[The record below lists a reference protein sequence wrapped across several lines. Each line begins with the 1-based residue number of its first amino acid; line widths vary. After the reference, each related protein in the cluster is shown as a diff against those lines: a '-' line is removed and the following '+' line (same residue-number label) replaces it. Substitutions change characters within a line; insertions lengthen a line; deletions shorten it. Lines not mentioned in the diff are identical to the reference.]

1 MIEIYSND
9 SLKII
14 QDKNNKTMYKIEFN
28 YKCPSLIR
36 SLTKT
41 RIIEGGTITDDYSC
55 LRFKA
60 LSVKS
65 FPEFIEEYHRVRG
78 SAHLSI
84 ILAAKMI
91 SNLSVQLSHLINSE
105 SKTIIGYA
113 PENIIVIN
121 GQTFA
126 FLDSELVAEIDPV
139 GKEMATISCP
149 FTVTDF
155 FASPEILKIKELPSY
170 VHYKT
175 SYFSL
180 GCLLLYALTG
190 GRNAANAS
198 SLSALSALGALGS
211 FALTEGSFA
220 LTEGPKGTGVCILED
235 DFYKEYL
242 KELKCEKIHE
252 YLTRLHFKNTKLYWL
267 LSRCLVEE
275 PEKRSILFI

>member
-1 MIEIYSND
+1 MVEIYVNEC
-9 SLKII
+9 LKII

-28 YKCPSLIR
+28 YPCPALIR

-41 RIIEGGTITDDYSC
+41 HIIQGGTITDDYTT

-60 LSVKS
+60 LSVKT
-65 FPEFIEEYHRVRG
+65 FPQFMEEQSKVRG
-78 SAHLSI
+78 SPILSI
-84 ILAAKMI
+84 NLAANM
-91 SNLSVQLSHLINSE
+91 LSSLTAQLSHLITKE

-121 GQTFA
+121 DETSA
-126 FLDSELVAEIDPV
+126 FLDSELIAEIDPV

-149 FTVTDF
+149 FKVTDF
-155 FASPEILKIKELPSY
+155 FASPEILKIKELPSQI
-170 VHYKT
+170 HYKT

-190 GRNAANAS
+190 G
-198 SLSALSALGALGS
+198 S
-211 FALTEGSFA
+211 FALTG
-220 LTEGPKGTGVCILED
+220 GD
-235 DFYKEYL
+235 DFYKKYL
-242 KELKCEKIHE
+242 KELKCSKIHE
-252 YLTRLHFKNTKLYWL
+252 YLNQLHFKNTTFYWL

>member
-1 MIEIYSND
+1 MVEIFVND

-28 YKCPSLIR
+28 YPCPSLIR

-41 RIIEGGTITDDYSC
+41 HIIQGTITDDYTT

-60 LSVKS
+60 HSVKP
-65 FPEFIEEYHRVRG
+65 FPQFIEEQNKIRG
-78 SAHLSI
+78 SKVLSI
-84 ILAAKMI
+84 NLAAKM
-91 SNLSVQLSHLINSE
+91 LSSLSTQLSHLITKE
-105 SKTIIGYA
+105 SQTIIGYA

-121 GQTFA
+121 GETFA
-126 FLDSELVAEIDPV
+126 FLDSELVAYIDPV
-139 GKEMATISCP
+139 GKEMAIISCP
-149 FTVTDF
+149 FKVTDF

-180 GCLLLYALTG
+180 GCLLLFALTG
-190 GRNAANAS
+190 GR
-198 SLSALSALGALGS
+198 L
-211 FALTEGSFA
+211 EG
-220 LTEGPKGTGVCILED
+220 E

-242 KELKCEKIHE
+242 KELKCEKVHE
-252 YLTRLHFKNTKLYWL
+252 YLTGLHFKNTKLYWL
-267 LSRCLVEE
+267 LSRCLVED

>member
-1 MIEIYSND
+1 MVEVYSND

-14 QDKNNKTMYKIEFN
+14 QDKNNKTMFKMEFN
-28 YKCPSLIR
+28 YPCPALIR

-41 RIIEGGTITDDYSC
+41 HIIQGTITDDYTI

-65 FPEFIEEYHRVRG
+65 FPKFIEEQSKVRG
-78 SAHLSI
+78 KKNLSI
-84 ILAAKMI
+84 NLAAKMI
-91 SNLSVQLSHLINSE
+91 SSLSAQLSHLIKNE
-105 SKTIIGYA
+105 HKTILGYA
-113 PENIIVIN
+113 PEEIIVIN
-121 GQTFA
+121 DEIFA
-126 FLDSELVAEIDPV
+126 FLGSELIAEIYPE
-139 GKEMATISCP
+139 GKEMAIISCP
-149 FTVTDF
+149 FNVSEF

-190 GRNAANAS
+190 GR
-198 SLSALSALGALGS
+198 
-211 FALTEGSFA
+211 
-220 LTEGPKGTGVCILED
+220 LEE

-242 KELKCEKIHE
+242 KELNCEKIYE
-252 YLTRLHFKNTKLYWL
+252 GLTGLHFKNTKLYWL

>member
-1 MIEIYSND
+1 M
-9 SLKII
+9 
-14 QDKNNKTMYKIEFN
+14 EFN
-28 YKCPSLIR
+28 YPCSALIR

-41 RIIEGGTITDDYSC
+41 HIIQGTITDDYTT

-65 FPEFIEEYHRVRG
+65 FPQFIEEQNKVRG
-78 SAHLSI
+78 SKTLSI
-84 ILAAKMI
+84 NLAANMI
-91 SNLSVQLSHLINSE
+91 SNLSAQLSHLISNE

-121 GQTFA
+121 DQTFA

-149 FTVTDF
+149 FKVTDF
-155 FASPEILKIKELPSY
+155 FASPEILKIKELPSH

-180 GCLLLYALTG
+180 GCLLLYALTE
-190 GRNAANAS
+190 GR
-198 SLSALSALGALGS
+198 L
-211 FALTEGSFA
+211 EG
-220 LTEGPKGTGVCILED
+220 E

-252 YLTRLHFKNTKLYWL
+252 YLTGLHFKNTKLYWL

-275 PEKRSILFI
+275 PKKRSILFI

>member
-1 MIEIYSND
+1 MVEIFVND

-14 QDKNNKTMYKIEFN
+14 QDKNNKTMFKIEFN
-28 YKCPSLIR
+28 YPCPALIR

-41 RIIEGGTITDDYSC
+41 HIIQGTITDDYTT

-65 FPEFIEEYHRVRG
+65 FPQFIEEQNKVRG
-78 SAHLSI
+78 SPHLSI
-84 ILAAKMI
+84 NLAANMI
-91 SNLSVQLSHLINSE
+91 SSLTQQLSHLITKE
-105 SKTIIGYA
+105 SQTIIGYA
-113 PENIIVIN
+113 PENIIVLN
-121 GQTFA
+121 DQTFA

-149 FTVTDF
+149 FKVTDF
-155 FASPEILKIKELPSY
+155 FASPEILKITELPSY

-180 GCLLLYALTG
+180 GCLLLYALTE
-190 GRNAANAS
+190 GR
-198 SLSALSALGALGS
+198 L
-211 FALTEGSFA
+211 E
-220 LTEGPKGTGVCILED
+220 ED

-242 KELKCEKIHE
+242 KELNCEKIHE
-252 YLTRLHFKNTKLYWL
+252 YLTGLHFKNTKLYWL

-275 PEKRSILFI
+275 PKKRSILFI

>member
-1 MIEIYSND
+1 MTEIYSND
-9 SLKII
+9 TLKII

-28 YKCPSLIR
+28 YQCPSLVR

-41 RIIEGGTITDDYSC
+41 HIIQGGTITDDYLT

-65 FPEFIEEYHRVRG
+65 FSKFQEQHKKVRG
-78 SAHLSI
+78 SSILSI
-84 ILAAKMI
+84 NLAAKMI
-91 SNLSVQLSHLINSE
+91 SSLTAQLSHLINSE
-105 SKTIIGYA
+105 SQTILGYA

-121 GQTFA
+121 DNTFA
-126 FLDSELVAEIDPV
+126 FLDSELLAYIDPV

-149 FTVTDF
+149 FNTTDF
-155 FASPEILKIKELPSY
+155 FASPEMLKIKELPSQ

-180 GCLLLYALTG
+180 GCLLL
-190 GRNAANAS
+190 
-198 SLSALSALGALGS
+198 

-220 LTEGPKGTGVCILED
+220 LTEGRNAGALGN
-235 DFYKEYL
+235 FA
-242 KELKCEKIHE
+242 
-252 YLTRLHFKNTKLYWL
+252 LTQLHFKNTKLYWL

>member
-1 MIEIYSND
+1 MVEIFVND
-9 SLKII
+9 SIKII
-14 QDKNNKTMYKIEFN
+14 QDKNNKTMYKMEFN
-28 YKCPSLIR
+28 YPCPALIR

-41 RIIEGGTITDDYSC
+41 HIIQGTITDDYTT

-65 FPEFIEEYHRVRG
+65 FPQFIEEQNKVRG
-78 SAHLSI
+78 SPRLSI
-84 ILAAKMI
+84 ILAANMI
-91 SNLSVQLSHLINSE
+91 SNLSAQLSHLIKSE
-105 SKTIIGYA
+105 SQTIIGYA

-121 GQTFA
+121 DQTFA
-126 FLDSELVAEIDPV
+126 FLDSELIADIDPV

-149 FTVTDF
+149 FKVTDF

-180 GCLLLYALTG
+180 GCLLLYALTECRLDG
-190 GRNAANAS
+190 
-198 SLSALSALGALGS
+198 
-211 FALTEGSFA
+211 E
-220 LTEGPKGTGVCILED
+220 

-242 KELKCEKIHE
+242 KELNCEKIHE

-275 PEKRSILFI
+275 PKKRSILFI

>member
-1 MIEIYSND
+1 MVEIFVND

-28 YKCPSLIR
+28 YPCPALIR

-41 RIIEGGTITDDYSC
+41 HIIQGTITDDYTT

-65 FPEFIEEYHRVRG
+65 FPQFIEEQSKVRG
-78 SAHLSI
+78 SPRLSI
-84 ILAAKMI
+84 ILAANMI
-91 SNLSVQLSHLINSE
+91 SNLSAQLSHLIKSE
-105 SKTIIGYA
+105 SQTIIGYA

-121 GQTFA
+121 DQTFA

-149 FTVTDF
+149 FKVTDF
-155 FASPEILKIKELPSY
+155 FASPEILKITELPSY

-180 GCLLLYALTG
+180 GCLLLYALTE
-190 GRNAANAS
+190 GR
-198 SLSALSALGALGS
+198 L
-211 FALTEGSFA
+211 E
-220 LTEGPKGTGVCILED
+220 ED

-242 KELKCEKIHE
+242 KELNCEKIHE
-252 YLTRLHFKNTKLYWL
+252 YLTGLHFKNTKLYWL

-275 PEKRSILFI
+275 PKKRSILFI

>member
-1 MIEIYSND
+1 MVEVYSND

-14 QDKNNKTMYKIEFN
+14 QDKNNKTMFKIEFN
-28 YKCPSLIR
+28 YPCPALIR

-41 RIIEGGTITDDYSC
+41 HIIQGTITDDYTT

-60 LSVKS
+60 LSVKF
-65 FPEFIEEYHRVRG
+65 FPKFIEEQNKVRG
-78 SAHLSI
+78 SKPLSI
-84 ILAAKMI
+84 NLAASMI
-91 SNLSVQLSHLINSE
+91 SNLSAQLSHLITKE
-105 SKTIIGYA
+105 SQTIIGYA

-121 GQTFA
+121 AQTFA

-149 FTVTDF
+149 FKVTDF

-180 GCLLLYALTG
+180 GCLLLYALTE
-190 GRNAANAS
+190 GR
-198 SLSALSALGALGS
+198 L
-211 FALTEGSFA
+211 EG
-220 LTEGPKGTGVCILED
+220 E

-275 PEKRSILFI
+275 PKKRSILFI

>member
-1 MIEIYSND
+1 MAEIFVND

-14 QDKNNKTMYKIEFN
+14 QDKNNKTMFKIEFN
-28 YKCPSLIR
+28 YPCPPLIR

-41 RIIEGGTITDDYSC
+41 HIIQGTITDDYTT

-65 FPEFIEEYHRVRG
+65 FPKFFEEQNKVRG
-78 SAHLSI
+78 SPRLSI
-84 ILAAKMI
+84 ILAANMI
-91 SNLSVQLSHLINSE
+91 SNLSTQLSHLIKSE
-105 SKTIIGYA
+105 SQTIIGYA

-121 GQTFA
+121 DQTFA
-126 FLDSELVAEIDPV
+126 FLDSELVAEIEPV

-149 FTVTDF
+149 FKVTDF

-190 GRNAANAS
+190 DRL
-198 SLSALSALGALGS
+198 SL
-211 FALTEGSFA
+211 E
-220 LTEGPKGTGVCILED
+220 E

-242 KELKCEKIHE
+242 KELNCEKIHE

-275 PEKRSILFI
+275 PKKRSILFI

>member
-1 MIEIYSND
+1 MVEVYSND

-28 YKCPSLIR
+28 YPCPALIR

-41 RIIEGGTITDDYSC
+41 HIIQGTITDDYTT

-60 LSVKS
+60 LSVKF
-65 FPEFIEEYHRVRG
+65 FPKFIEEQNKVRG
-78 SAHLSI
+78 SPHLSI
-84 ILAAKMI
+84 NLAAKMI
-91 SNLSVQLSHLINSE
+91 SSLTQQLSHLITKE
-105 SKTIIGYA
+105 SQTIIGYA
-113 PENIIVIN
+113 PENIIVLN
-121 GQTFA
+121 DQTFA

-149 FTVTDF
+149 FKVTDF
-155 FASPEILKIKELPSY
+155 FASPEILKITELPSY

-180 GCLLLYALTG
+180 GCLLLYAL
-190 GRNAANAS
+190 
-198 SLSALSALGALGS
+198 
-211 FALTEGSFA
+211 
-220 LTEGPKGTGVCILED
+220 LEE

-242 KELKCEKIHE
+242 KELNCEKIHE
-252 YLTRLHFKNTKLYWL
+252 YLTGLHFKNTKLYWL

-275 PEKRSILFI
+275 PKKRSILFI

>member
-1 MIEIYSND
+1 MEEIYSND

-14 QDKNNKTMYKIEFN
+14 QDKNNKTIFKIEFN
-28 YKCPSLIR
+28 YPSPSLIR
-36 SLTKT
+36 SLIKT
-41 RIIEGGTITDDYSC
+41 HIIKGGTITDDYSC

-60 LSVKS
+60 HSVKS
-65 FPEFIEEYHRVRG
+65 LSEFMEEHGKVIG
-78 SAHLSI
+78 KKVMSI
-84 ILAAKMI
+84 NLAANM
-91 SNLSVQLSHLINSE
+91 LSSLIAQLSYLIKSE
-105 SKTIIGYA
+105 NKTIIGYS

-121 GQTFA
+121 GKTFA
-126 FLDSELVAEIDPV
+126 FLDSELVADIDPV

-149 FTVTDF
+149 FNVTDF
-155 FASPEILKIKELPSY
+155 FASPEMLKIKELPSD

-180 GCLLLYALTG
+180 GCLLLYALT
-190 GRNAANAS
+190 
-198 SLSALSALGALGS
+198 
-211 FALTEGSFA
+211 ECK
-220 LTEGPKGTGVCILED
+220 E

-252 YLTRLHFKNTKLYWL
+252 YLTQLHFKNTKLYWL

>member
-1 MIEIYSND
+1 MVEIFVND

-28 YKCPSLIR
+28 YPCPALIR

-41 RIIEGGTITDDYSC
+41 HIIQGTITDDYTT

-65 FPEFIEEYHRVRG
+65 FPKFIEEQSKVRG
-78 SAHLSI
+78 SPRLSI
-84 ILAAKMI
+84 ILAANMI
-91 SNLSVQLSHLINSE
+91 SNLSAQLSHLIKSE
-105 SKTIIGYA
+105 SQTIIGYA
-113 PENIIVIN
+113 PENIIVLN
-121 GQTFA
+121 DQTFA
-126 FLDSELVAEIDPV
+126 FLDSELIADIDPV

-149 FTVTDF
+149 FKVTDF

-180 GCLLLYALTG
+180 GCLLLYALTECRLDG
-190 GRNAANAS
+190 
-198 SLSALSALGALGS
+198 
-211 FALTEGSFA
+211 E
-220 LTEGPKGTGVCILED
+220 

-242 KELKCEKIHE
+242 KELNCEKIHE

-275 PEKRSILFI
+275 PKKRSILFI

>member
-1 MIEIYSND
+1 MVEIFVND

-14 QDKNNKTMYKIEFN
+14 QDKNNKTMFKIEFN
-28 YKCPSLIR
+28 YPCPALIR

-41 RIIEGGTITDDYSC
+41 HIIQGTITDDYTT

-65 FPEFIEEYHRVRG
+65 FPQFIEEQNKVRG
-78 SAHLSI
+78 SPHLSI
-84 ILAAKMI
+84 NLASNMI
-91 SNLSVQLSHLINSE
+91 SSLSTQLAHLITKE
-105 SKTIIGYA
+105 SQTIIGYA

-121 GQTFA
+121 DQTFA

-149 FTVTDF
+149 FKVTDF

-180 GCLLLYALTG
+180 GCLLLFALTG
-190 GRNAANAS
+190 GR
-198 SLSALSALGALGS
+198 L
-211 FALTEGSFA
+211 EG
-220 LTEGPKGTGVCILED
+220 E

-242 KELKCEKIHE
+242 KELKCEKVHE
-252 YLTRLHFKNTKLYWL
+252 YLTGLHFKNTKLYWL

-275 PEKRSILFI
+275 PKKRSILFI